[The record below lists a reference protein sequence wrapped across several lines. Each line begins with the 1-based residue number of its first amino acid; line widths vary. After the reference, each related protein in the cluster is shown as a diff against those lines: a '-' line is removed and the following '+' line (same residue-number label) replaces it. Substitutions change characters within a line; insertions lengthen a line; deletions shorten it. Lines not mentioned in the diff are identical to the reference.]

1 MAFDTGGG
9 GKKGKPKPDMNV
21 TPLVDVVLVL
31 LIIFMVVTPMLAKQ
45 FWVNVPSE
53 PDEAAAPPPPSEA
66 PPSIVV
72 TVQPDGTI
80 RVNSDVVPLGELSER
95 VTRAL
100 AARTDRTVFFDAH
113 SDAEYGIAVEVLDT
127 LRGGGAT
134 TVAVMTE
141 PLADTAAN

>member
-1 MAFDTGGG
+1 MARFAA
-9 GKKGKPKPDMNV
+9 KPRNRPKPQMNV

-45 FWVNVPSE
+45 FWVNVPTE
-53 PDEAAAPPPPSEA
+53 PDEAAEPPPPSEA
-66 PPSIVV
+66 PPSVVV
-72 TVQPDGTI
+72 TVQPDGTVRI
-80 RVNSDVVPLGELSER
+80 NSDVVPLTELSDR

-113 SDAEYGIAVEVLDT
+113 SDAPYGTAVEVLDT

-141 PLADTAAN
+141 PLADTVATN